1 MSADAAKVTASR
13 LHRDAYLYIRQ
24 STLYQVANNT
34 ESTTRQYDLRGRAVA
49 LGWPAE
55 RIHIVDI
62 DQGQSGAHA
71 ADREG
76 FQHLVAEVSMGRA
89 GIVLGLECSRLAR
102 NNADWQRLLEI
113 CAHTDTLIC
122 DEDGLYDPTDFND
135 RLLLGLKGT
144 LAESELHFL
153 RSRLRGGILTKARR
167 GQLRLPPPIG
177 LVHDPRGEL
186 VLDPDAGVRHAVAL
200 LFDTFTATGSA
211 FTTVKTFRDQQLT
224 FPGRHRGGPHAGEL
238 YWKPLTH
245 SKVLNLLHNPAYA
258 GAYAYGRARHTV
270 DLDGQHHTLTKP
282 IDEWTVLIHQHHP
295 GYITWER
302 FQTNQSALAANAAAH
317 GGDRKAGPPREGS
330 ALLQGLV
337 LCGRCGRR
345 MTVRYH
351 SRVDATLV
359 PEYVCQSDAITNAHP
374 ICQHMQG
381 HTIDTAVADLALQT
395 LTPLALEVALSVS
408 DELHARAAQA
418 DQIRATHIQR
428 AQHAADTARRRYLA
442 VDPANRLVAETLEA
456 DWNHKLRELADA
468 QDDYDRAKNDTHQLD
483 QAQRER
489 VRALAADLPALWNN
503 PATPMRER
511 KRLIRLLITDVTL
524 NRGAHHITANVRL
537 PGGQHHTLTIP
548 IPMAGWHKTRTPQA
562 TLTVLG
568 NLLATH
574 TNSQAAAALNAA
586 GLTDG
591 AGRPFT
597 TDRVRYHCY
606 FYNIPTLAQRC
617 QATGMLSLDQIAAD
631 LDVHPFTAKR
641 WHQLG
646 LITGV
651 QSDDRGTCLFHPG
664 QTRPNRTAV
673 TAANLAATHQ
683 ITDLQQGGMR
693 TRAQIAT
700 DLGVHEFTIQR
711 WHNLGLITGI
721 RIDGHG
727 TCLFHPGQ
735 TRPTPAQVTA
745 ADRARR
751 SPHANPDQPNRTEN
765 VSTPRH
771 NRISTTT

>member
-1 MSADAAKVTASR
+1 MSADAAKVTTSR
-13 LHRDAYLYIRQ
+13 LRRDAYLYIRQ

-55 RIHIVDI
+55 RIHIIDI

-144 LAESELHFL
+144 MAESELHFL
-153 RSRLRGGILTKARR
+153 RSRLRGGILAKARR
-167 GQLRLPPPIG
+167 GQLRLALPIG
-177 LVHDPRGEL
+177 LVHDARGEV
-186 VLDPDAGVRHAVAL
+186 VLDPDTGVRHAVQL

-224 FPGRHRGGPHAGEL
+224 FPGRHRGGPHAGQL

-282 IDEWTVLIHQHHP
+282 IDEWTVLIHGHHP

-302 FQTNQSALAANAAAH
+302 FQANQSALAANAVAH
-317 GGDRKAGPPREGS
+317 GGDRKAGPPREGN

-351 SRVDATLV
+351 SRTDTTLV
-359 PEYVCQSDAITNAHP
+359 PEYVCQNDGINNAHP

-381 HTIDTAVADLALQT
+381 HTIDAAVADLALQT
-395 LTPLALEVALSVS
+395 LTPLALEVALCVS
-408 DELHARAAQA
+408 DELTARAAQA

-428 AQHAADTARRRYLA
+428 AQHAADAVTWPSTPPTGSSPKPSKPTGTTNSVNSPTRKTTTTAPRTTPTNSTRRNGNACVLWPPTYPCSGTTR
-442 VDPANRLVAETLEA
+442 PPPSANANASSAYSSPTSPS
-456 DWNHKLRELADA
+456 
-468 QDDYDRAKNDTHQLD
+468 T
-483 QAQRER
+483 
-489 VRALAADLPALWNN
+489 
-503 PATPMRER
+503 
-511 KRLIRLLITDVTL
+511 
-524 NRGAHHITANVRL
+524 GAPT
-537 PGGQHHTLTIP
+537 TS
-548 IPMAGWHKTRTPQA
+548 PQA
-562 TLTVLG
+562 CAYPAVNTTP
-568 NLLATH
+568 
-574 TNSQAAAALNAA
+574 SPSPSPWPA
-586 GLTDG
+586 GTRHEPP
-591 AGRPFT
+591 RPPWP
-597 TDRVRYHCY
+597 C
-606 FYNIPTLAQRC
+606 
-617 QATGMLSLDQIAAD
+617 
-631 LDVHPFTAKR
+631 
-641 WHQLG
+641 
-646 LITGV
+646 
-651 QSDDRGTCLFHPG
+651 
-664 QTRPNRTAV
+664 
-673 TAANLAATHQ
+673 
-683 ITDLQQGGMR
+683 
-693 TRAQIAT
+693 
-700 DLGVHEFTIQR
+700 
-711 WHNLGLITGI
+711 
-721 RIDGHG
+721 
-727 TCLFHPGQ
+727 
-735 TRPTPAQVTA
+735 
-745 ADRARR
+745 
-751 SPHANPDQPNRTEN
+751 
-765 VSTPRH
+765 
-771 NRISTTT
+771 